1 MLQDRPHELAWPN
14 GYGAPLLRRA
24 PRSLGG
30 DCESESRLKYLLRM
44 ASILSMLTSLHFQ
57 YAWRESPAAA
67 GTRQAHT
74 VRPTNLLII
83 FLLKVLE
90 SNFPGKPP
98 INLHGHENSHTLE
111 LRVCLSQTLSETH
124 SLSRRTGR
132 RHRGHVS
139 LAASTTDK
147 Q

>member
-1 MLQDRPHELAWPN
+1 MRRPPLEE
-14 GYGAPLLRRA
+14 GASLLR
-24 PRSLGG
+24 G
-30 DCESESRLKYLLRM
+30 RLRVRISPQVFVANGQHTEY
-44 ASILSMLTSLHFQ
+44 ADLTHFQ

-83 FLLKVLE
+83 FLLRVLE